1 MLGWTILFA
10 LMAVLGAT
18 ATTVPTLTL
27 LFVLLFVASLLTWAV
42 RDRARW

>member
-18 ATTVPTLTL
+18 ATTVTTSTL
-27 LFVLLFVASLLTWAV
+27 LFSLLFLASVLAWAV
-42 RDRARW
+42 RDRAR

>member
-18 ATTVPTLTL
+18 ATTVTTATL
-27 LFVLLFVASLLTWAV
+27 LFSLLFLASLLTWAI
-42 RDRARW
+42 RKRAR